1 MNIKTISAAQEAAK
15 QFLESAEVVMAEMTQ
30 KNINYSYISGTKA
43 TGDLRR
49 KSMTLTRSLAD
60 MRRP

>member
-15 QFLESAEVVMAEMTQ
+15 QFLESAEVVMAEMAQ
-30 KNINYSYISGTKA
+30 KNINYSYIIGTKA
-43 TGDLRR
+43 SGDLRR
-49 KSMTLTRSLAD
+49 KSMTLTRSLVG

>member
-1 MNIKTISAAQEAAK
+1 MNIKTISVAQEAAK
-15 QFLESAEVVMAEMTQ
+15 QFLESAEVVMAEMSQ

-43 TGDLRR
+43 TGDLHR
-49 KSMTLTRSLAD
+49 KSMSLTRSLAD

>member
-15 QFLESAEVVMAEMTQ
+15 QFLESAEVVMAEMSQ

>member
-15 QFLESAEVVMAEMTQ
+15 QFLNAADIVMAEMSQ

-43 TGDLRR
+43 SGDIRR
-49 KSMTLTRSLAD
+49 KSMTLTRALAD

>member
-15 QFLESAEVVMAEMTQ
+15 QFLESAEVVMAELAQ
-30 KNINYSYISGTKA
+30 KNINYCYITGTKA
-43 TGDLRR
+43 SGDLRR

>member
-1 MNIKTISAAQEAAK
+1 MNSKTISAAQEAAK
-15 QFLESAEVVMAEMTQ
+15 QFLESAEVVMAEISQ

>member
-15 QFLESAEVVMAEMTQ
+15 QFLESVEVVMAEMSQ

>member
-15 QFLESAEVVMAEMTQ
+15 QFLESSEVVMAEIAQ
-30 KNINYSYISGTKA
+30 KNINYSYINGTKA
-43 TGDLRR
+43 SGDLRR

>member
-15 QFLESAEVVMAEMTQ
+15 QFLNAADIVMAEMSQ

>member
-1 MNIKTISAAQEAAK
+1 MNIKTISVAQEAAK
-15 QFLESAEVVMAEMTQ
+15 QFLESAEVVMAEMSQ
-30 KNINYSYISGTKA
+30 RNIEYNYISGTKA
-43 TGDLRR
+43 SGDLRR

>member
-1 MNIKTISAAQEAAK
+1 MNIKTISAAREAAK
-15 QFLESAEVVMAEMTQ
+15 QFLESAEVVMTEMSQ

-49 KSMTLTRSLAD
+49 KSMSLTRSLVD

>member
-15 QFLESAEVVMAEMTQ
+15 QFLESVEVVMAEMAQ
-30 KNINYSYISGTKA
+30 KNINYSYITGTKA